1 MLASVPLR
9 AVPIGVRAA
18 ATIAA
23 REVVVAMCL
32 PKSSKSTGCLPDER
46 GQSIPL
52 NRYRYAARRR
62 REQSVKVIR
71 SVDDALATIGEELG
85 VSRWVEIDQSRIDAF
100 ADVTMDHQW
109 IHVDVEK
116 AKAESPYGATI
127 AHGFLTLS
135 LIPGVSKDN
144 YRVENAKMGINY
156 GLNKVRFLSA
166 VTAGSRVRVRS
177 QLADAAKVA
186 DDTVNLTVRH
196 TVEIDGVDKPAA
208 VAELIARFIW

>member
-1 MLASVPLR
+1 M
-9 AVPIGVRAA
+9 
-18 ATIAA
+18 
-23 REVVVAMCL
+23 
-32 PKSSKSTGCLPDER
+32 
-46 GQSIPL
+46 
-52 NRYRYAARRR
+52 
-62 REQSVKVIR
+62 KVIT
-71 SVDDALATIGEELG
+71 SVDDALAMIGEELG
-85 VSRWVEIDQSRIDAF
+85 VSRWVDIDQRRIDAF
-100 ADVTMDHQW
+100 ADVTMDWQW

-156 GLNKVRFLSA
+156 GLNRVRFMSA

-177 QLADAAKVA
+177 ELADAARVA
-186 DDTVNLTVRH
+186 ADTVNLTVRH

-208 VAELIARFIW
+208 VADLIARFVW